1 MIVKNAEVAT
11 IIRRKREKKIIIE
24 YRQFA
29 RDTLSGISNQQS
41 WFMLVIIK

>member
-11 IIRRKREKKIIIE
+11 IIRRKREKKIIE